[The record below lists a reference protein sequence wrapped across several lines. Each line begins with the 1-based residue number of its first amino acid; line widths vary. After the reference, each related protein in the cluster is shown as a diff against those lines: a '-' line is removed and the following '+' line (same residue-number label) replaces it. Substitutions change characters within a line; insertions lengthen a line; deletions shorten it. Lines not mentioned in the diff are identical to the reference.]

1 MKVAI
6 TEVIPIVCCRNFV
19 DKLIEFQR
27 LLIAVV
33 QGPAINLG
41 CAMLSLFDL
50 VYCSDKAYFWTP
62 YVEMGQTP
70 ECCSSLLFPEILGP
84 VTVS

>member
-1 MKVAI
+1 
-6 TEVIPIVCCRNFV
+6 
-19 DKLIEFQR
+19 
-27 LLIAVV
+27 
-33 QGPAINLG
+33 
-41 CAMLSLFDL
+41 MLSLFDI

-84 VTVS
+84 VTVSFELHDGFVNFLRCFLNYDQQL